1 MKNDGMKILAG
12 NWKMNTTPE
21 EGIALLED
29 LSNSLT
35 KDTVGEVKVVIAP
48 PTIHLIPMVE
58 KLWENSEIAIAAQN
72 CHYEDS
78 GAFTGEISAKMLL
91 HSEVDAVILGH
102 SERREY
108 YNETDELVAL
118 KVKAALKNHLIPI
131 VCVGENLKQRK
142 AGTFLDNTWSQLNI
156 ALSGLS
162 SEELNDV
169 VVAYEPI
176 WAIGTGNVAKESDI
190 REMHGAIRVFLQ
202 ESTSKSS
209 AQDISLLYGG
219 SVNFENVL
227 SVVDQENVDG
237 ILVGGAS
244 VSMETFGKLLENLAV
259 RRQ

>member
-1 MKNDGMKILAG
+1 MKKDGMKILAG

-21 EGIALLED
+21 EGIALLEG
-29 LSNSLT
+29 LRNSLT
-35 KDTVGEVKVVIAP
+35 KDIVGEVKVVIAP
-48 PTIHLIPMVE
+48 PSIHLIPMVE

-78 GAFTGEISAKMLL
+78 GAFTGEISPKMLL

-176 WAIGTGNVAKESDI
+176 WAIGTGEVAKPEQAQ
-190 REMHGAIRVFLQ
+190 EMHCFLRKMLS
-202 ESTSKSS
+202 EKFGNS
-209 AQDISLLYGG
+209 DLPIIYGG
-219 SVNFENVL
+219 SCKPSNADEIFAQPDVNGGL
-227 SVVDQENVDG
+227 
-237 ILVGGAS
+237 IGGAS
-244 VSMETFGKLLENLAV
+244 LNADDFTSLVKKLNNS
-259 RRQ
+259 